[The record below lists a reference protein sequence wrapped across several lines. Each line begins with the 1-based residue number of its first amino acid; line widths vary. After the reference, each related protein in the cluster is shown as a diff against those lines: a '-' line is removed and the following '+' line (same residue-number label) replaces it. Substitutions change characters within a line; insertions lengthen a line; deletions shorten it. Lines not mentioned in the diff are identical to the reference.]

1 MKTIL
6 FTLLLMPVLLI
17 AQAPK
22 MSQKSQQDLIYIQR
36 NIPLILKGDKAVI
49 DELPLVTINNRI
61 YVSFI
66 GKLKEQAEAAPA
78 AEGIVIGKGVGR
90 IRSIRV
96 PLTELYRIATLNQ
109 LEYLELAGK
118 IKPSLDKV
126 LFDTRVDS
134 VHAGLGLPASYT
146 GKNVIIGVNDWGFDY
161 TSPMFYDTLLQNS
174 RILAAWDQFRHAGS
188 TPADFSYGA
197 EFNTPSQLQAAQC
210 DTSNQL
216 GYATHGTHVAGIAGG
231 SGAGV
236 IAKGMGFESEY
247 LFTTILVDE
256 AAALD
261 SWYWM
266 HQKAEALQ
274 KRLVVNMSWGLYHFG
289 TNDGTSLLSQAI
301 EEFTDQGVLFVSSAG
316 NNGSVNFHFER
327 SFNND
332 SIKSKINFYDYSL
345 HDSLWGQSIHGWGE
359 TGKNFEVKIQVMTT
373 SGTLLGQTAYYPT
386 TMNSY
391 DEGFIVVNISDTV
404 WYNVAAQE
412 AHPQNLKPTVR
423 FRIKNKHTSLRIDLA
438 VRSVEGTV
446 HFWNLVEL
454 TTNGG
459 NWGMPFVSMGTG
471 YIGGNNLYGIG
482 EPTCADDCISVASHA
497 ASYMHSNGVN
507 ILGGSRSAF
516 SSIGPRNDGA
526 LKPEIS
532 APGSSVLSSISSFT
546 DDTYTEVTSVN
557 FQGRDYPFARFSG
570 TSMSSPAVAGICA
583 LIWEINPYL
592 SPRQVK
598 QIIIETARQDNHTG
612 VIPAGGDT
620 KWGYGKVNAMA
631 AVKATLSFVGL
642 EEVVTGYENNWS
654 VYPNPATTTL
664 SIEGFEQ
671 MDQVQLFDVSGK
683 ETQLNAAATSWSVQG
698 LASGVYT
705 VRVVANNRVYQK
717 KVMIH

>member
-6 FTLLLMPVLLI
+6 FILLLIPVALI
-17 AQAPK
+17 AQTPR
-22 MSQKSQQDLIYIQR
+22 MSQKSQQDLMYIQR
-36 NIPLILKGDKAVI
+36 NIPLILKGEKAVI
-49 DELPLVTINNRI
+49 NELPLVTINGQL

-66 GKLKEQAEAAPA
+66 GKVKEHAGVNPT
-78 AEGIVIGKGVGR
+78 AEGVIIGKGIGR
-90 IRSIRV
+90 IRSVRV
-96 PLTELYRIATLNQ
+96 PLNELHRIATLNQ

-134 VHAGLGLPASYT
+134 VHAGLGLPNSYT

-174 RILAAWDQFRHAGS
+174 RILAAWDQFRHAGT
-188 TPADFSYGA
+188 TPNDFNYGA
-197 EFNTPSQLQAAQC
+197 EFNTPTQLLTAQC

-216 GYATHGTHVAGIAGG
+216 GYATHGTHVAGIAAG

-236 IAKGMGFESEY
+236 IAKGMAFESDY

-289 TNDGTSLLSQAI
+289 TNDGKSLLSQAI
-301 EEFTDQGVLFVSSAG
+301 EEFTDEGVLFVSSAG
-316 NNGSVNFHFER
+316 NNGNVNFHFQR
-327 SFNND
+327 AFNND
-332 SIKSKINFYDYSL
+332 SIKSRINFYDYAL

-359 TGKNFEVKIQVMTT
+359 VGKSFEVKIQVLSS
-373 SGTLLGQTAYYPT
+373 SGTLLGETAYYPT

-391 DEGFIVVNISDTV
+391 DEGFMVVNTNDTI
-404 WYNVAAQE
+404 WYNIAAQD

-423 FRIKNKHTSLRIDLA
+423 FRIKNKHTALRVDLV
-438 VRSVEGTV
+438 VRATEGTI

-459 NWGMPFVSMGTG
+459 NWGMPFLTAGAG
-471 YIGGNNLYGIG
+471 YIAGNNLYGIG
-482 EPTCADDCISVASHA
+482 EPTCADDCISVASHS
-497 ASYMHSNGVN
+497 ASYLHSNGVN
-507 ILGGSRSAF
+507 VLGGARSGF
-516 SSIGPRNDGA
+516 SSIGPRNDGV

-546 DDTYTEVTSVN
+546 DDSYSEVTSTN
-557 FQGRDYPFARFSG
+557 FQGRNYPFARFSG

-583 LIWEINPYL
+583 LVWEINPYL

-612 VIPAGGDT
+612 VIPSQGST
-620 KWGYGKVNAMA
+620 QWGYGKVNAMA
-631 AVKATLSFVGL
+631 AVRATLSFVGL
-642 EEVVTGYENNWS
+642 EDVVTGYEDDWK
-654 VYPNPATTTL
+654 VFPNPATTMI
-664 SIEGFEQ
+664 SIEGFDQ
-671 MDQVQLFDVSGK
+671 MDEVQLFDVAGK
-683 ETQLNAAATSWSVQG
+683 ETKLNASVKSWSVAG
-698 LASGVYT
+698 FASGLYT
-705 VRVVANNRVYQK
+705 IRVVANNRVYQK
-717 KVMIH
+717 KIVIR

>member
-1 MKTIL
+1 MKIIL
-6 FTLLLMPVLLI
+6 FILLI
-17 AQAPK
+17 LPVVLTAQTPR

-36 NIPLILKGDKAVI
+36 AIPLILKGEKAVVN
-49 DELPLVTINNRI
+49 ELPLVTINDQL

-66 GKLKEQAEAAPA
+66 GKLKEQAGTNPSV
-78 AEGIVIGKGVGR
+78 EGVIIGKGVGR
-90 IRSIRV
+90 IRSVRI
-96 PLTELYRIATLNQ
+96 PLNELHRIATLNQ

-118 IKPSLDKV
+118 IKPSLERV

-134 VHAGLGLPASYT
+134 VHAGLGLPNSYT

-161 TSPMFYDTLLQNS
+161 TSPVFYDTLLQNT
-174 RILAAWDQFRHAGS
+174 RILAAWDQFRHAGP
-188 TPADFSYGA
+188 TPDDFSYGA
-197 EFNTPSQLQAAQC
+197 EFNTPAQLLAAQS

-236 IAKGMGFESEY
+236 IAKGMGFESDY

-266 HQKAEALQ
+266 HQKANALQ

-316 NNGSVNFHFER
+316 NNGDVNFHFQR

-332 SIKSKINFYDYSL
+332 SIKSRISFYDYAL

-359 TGKNFEVKIQVMTT
+359 VGKNFEVKIQILSS
-373 SGTLLGQTAYYPT
+373 SGTLLGETAYYPT
-386 TMNSY
+386 TMNNY
-391 DEGFIVVNISDTV
+391 DEGFIVVNANDTV
-404 WYNVAAQE
+404 WYNVAAQDV
-412 AHPQNLKPTVR
+412 HPQNLKPTVR
-423 FRIKNKHTSLRIDLA
+423 FRIKNKHTALRVDLVVKA
-438 VRSVEGTV
+438 AEGTV

-459 NWGMPFVSMGTG
+459 NWGMPFLSAGTG
-471 YIGGNNLYGIG
+471 YIAGNNLYGIG
-482 EPTCADDCISVASHA
+482 EPTCADDCISVASHS
-497 ASYMHSNGVN
+497 ASYLHSNGVN
-507 ILGGSRSAF
+507 VLGGARSGF
-516 SSIGPRNDGA
+516 SSIGPRNDGV

-532 APGSSVLSSISSFT
+532 APGSSVLSAISSFT
-546 DDTYTEVTSVN
+546 DNAYSEVTSVT

-631 AVKATLSFVGL
+631 AVRATLSFVGL
-642 EEVVTGYENNWS
+642 EEVTTAFENDWK
-654 VYPNPATTTL
+654 VYPNPATTLL
-664 SIEGFEQ
+664 SIEGFDQ

-683 ETQLNAAATSWSVQG
+683 ETQLNTAVNSWSVANIAPG
-698 LASGVYT
+698 IYT

-717 KVMIH
+717 KVVIR